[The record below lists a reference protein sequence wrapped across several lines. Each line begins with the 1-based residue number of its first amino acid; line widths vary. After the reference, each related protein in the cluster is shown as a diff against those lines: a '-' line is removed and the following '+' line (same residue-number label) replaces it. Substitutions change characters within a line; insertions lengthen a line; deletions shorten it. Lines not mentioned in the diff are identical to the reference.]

1 MTVDA
6 PIDTKATW
14 LARLWALA
22 VIACAI
28 AGVVWVV
35 RAYPEETLL
44 WMRILVLEARQIVAS
59 HR

>member
-1 MTVDA
+1 MSRDEGTEA
-6 PIDTKATW
+6 KASW
-14 LARLWALA
+14 VSQLWALP

-28 AGVVWVV
+28 ASAVWLV

-44 WMRILVLEARQIVAS
+44 WTRILVLEARQLVAS